1 MGIIPQKLFDRIAA
15 KLGYVRGQ
23 KSWSSDWLAIREF
36 NLSQGGN
43 KIVKPYA
50 EHSDVY
56 KAIRA
61 IGDNVGQAEFK
72 FMKGDNEAAPSALNK
87 LFLTP
92 NPLMSR
98 SQLWEA
104 TAIYLSLRGNCFWI
118 LNKSRGQISGTSS
131 LPAEIWV
138 FNPDYFSP
146 RKDNAGNLLAWSYR
160 NSIEFLPEE
169 IIHFKYFNPYDPI
182 MGLSPLDP
190 ISKTVNLDYSSLI
203 YNSKFFENNAEP
215 GYVLSTE
222 KELSEEQFSRLKAQW
237 DSNHKGVDKAH
248 KLAILE
254 GGLKPANI
262 GTTHKDMEFVE
273 QRRLNREDIMGIW
286 RVPKSMFSITD
297 DLNYATF
304 QGQKKLFWTDTIMPM
319 LRYVEETLNAHF
331 FAKISPGITGKFDF
345 SNVISLQE
353 DMNDKL
359 DRATKLFAMGVP
371 FNTINDELGL
381 GFEKIEGGD
390 IGYLPF
396 NLVPAG
402 SDFARSAN
410 SAATQEPVK
419 PAPEQPK
426 NQDAPSPE
434 VPPVKST
441 KQIDRQ
447 AVSKRFISLQDPL
460 EKRYEAIIKDYF
472 YRQRAKVLA
481 LIGAQKSIK
490 IYYNININW
499 QDQNQELIKISNPL
513 FTEAS
518 KSGAQFADSLLD
530 GAIDFNLLNPNL
542 TSVVHS
548 RFLSLP
554 EINDTIREELQAQ
567 LMEGAT
573 AGETTEQIA
582 ERIRSVY
589 NFASNRSK
597 IIARTE
603 ITGAMNGGT
612 MVAFK
617 QAGVTKKQWTTS
629 HDDIVRESH
638 QAIDG
643 EIVGID
649 QVFSNGVDYPAGN
662 GPAGEVINCRCNPTP
677 VFD

>member
-1 MGIIPQKLFDRIAA
+1 MGIIPQKLFDKIAA
-15 KLGYVRGQ
+15 KLGYVRGV
-23 KSWSSDWLAIREF
+23 KNWSNDWLAIREF
-36 NLSQGGN
+36 NLLQGGSR
-43 KIVKPYA
+43 ITQPYSQ
-50 EHSDVY
+50 HSDVY

-72 FMKGDNEAAPSALNK
+72 FMKGDKEAPATPLNK
-87 LFLTP
+87 LFTTP
-92 NPLMSR
+92 NPLLSR

-118 LNKSRGQISGTSS
+118 LNKSRGQLAGTSS
-131 LPAEIWV
+131 TPAEIWV
-138 FNPDYFSP
+138 FNPDHFTP
-146 RKDNAGNLLAWSYR
+146 VKDKLGNLLAWNYR
-160 NSIEFLPEE
+160 GAMEFLPEE

-182 MGLSPLDP
+182 MGLAPLDP
-190 ISKTVNLDYSSLI
+190 IMRTINLDFASLI

-215 GYVLSTE
+215 GYVLSTD
-222 KELSEEQFSRLKAQW
+222 KELTDEQFTRLKSQW
-237 DSNHKGVDKAH
+237 DSQHKGVDKAH
-248 KLAILE
+248 KVAILE
-254 GGLKPANI
+254 GGLKPANT
-262 GTTHKDMEFVE
+262 GTTHKDMDFVE

-319 LRYVEETLNAHF
+319 LRYVEETLNSHF
-331 FAKISPGITGKFDF
+331 FPKIAPGITGKFDF

-371 FNTINDELGL
+371 FNVINDELGL
-381 GFEKIEGGD
+381 GFEKIVGGD

-402 SDFARSAN
+402 S
-410 SAATQEPVK
+410 EPLHTIDAVPEPAPAK
-419 PAPEQPK
+419 PDPAPEPDPK
-426 NQDAPSPE
+426 KE
-434 VPPVKST
+434 EPPAKST
-441 KQIDRQ
+441 KQIDRE
-447 AVSKRFISLQDPL
+447 AVSKRFIALQDPM
-460 EKRYEAIIKDYF
+460 EKRYEALVKDYF
-472 YRQRAKVLA
+472 FRQRAKVLA
-481 LIGAQKSIK
+481 LIGAKKSIK

-499 QDQNQELIKISNPL
+499 QEQNEDLKKISKPL
-513 FTEAS
+513 FTEAA
-518 KSGAQFADSLLD
+518 KSGAQFADSLL
-530 GAIDFNLLNPNL
+530 GGMIDFNLLNPNL
-542 TSVVHS
+542 VSVVQS
-548 RFLSLP
+548 RFMSLP
-554 EINDTIREELQAQ
+554 DINDTIRDQLQSQ

-582 ERIRSVY
+582 ERVRSIY

-629 HDDIVRESH
+629 HDDSVRVSH
-638 QAIDG
+638 KAIDG
-643 EIVGID
+643 HKVGID
-649 QVFSNGVDYPAGN
+649 QVFSNGVDYPGGN
-662 GPAGEVINCRCNPTP
+662 GPADEVINCRCNITP